1 MLHNKKMP
9 IIQETLTPSVKE
21 RYITIYAIPNTL
33 NVTYMLE
40 NVSYMKE
47 MIRNID
53 YIDYY

>member
-1 MLHNKKMP
+1 MLHNKQIP

-21 RYITIYAIPNTL
+21 RYITIYTIPDTL

-40 NVSYMKE
+40 NVSYMKK